1 MNAYY
6 LNSMQYPNSIDKTIT
21 GSQNSENN
29 LNSFLNKPTNELT
42 VADILRINTMSNE
55 PLKQQL
61 DSIQNELGC
70 RIKKL
75 DSRVDILENQNIKL
89 EEDNNI
95 LRGVVTSMQ
104 KCLNKLDSDER
115 KKNIIISGVPETN
128 ITVDDNTLTND
139 HEKIV

>member
-1 MNAYY
+1 
-6 LNSMQYPNSIDKTIT
+6 
-21 GSQNSENN
+21 
-29 LNSFLNKPTNELT
+29 
-42 VADILRINTMSNE
+42 MSNE

-70 RIKKL
+70 KINKKL
-75 DSRVDILENQNIKL
+75 DSRVDILENQNTKL

-115 KKNIIISGVPETN
+115 RI
-128 ITVDDNTLTND
+128 L
-139 HEKIV
+139 